1 VWLVY
6 LLVGIVAAGGFFLLP
21 LVGAQIILYDL
32 IGFSATVATLVG
44 VYVNCPV
51 HPLPWYVFAFALLIL
66 VTGEVIWTYCE
77 SFLGVETPYPSI
89 ADAGS
94 GSKADNKLEE

>member
-6 LLVGIVAAGGFFLLP
+6 LLVGIVAAGGCFLLP
-21 LVGAQIILYDL
+21 LVGAQNILYDL
-32 IGFSATVATLVG
+32 IGFSAAVATLVG

-66 VTGEVIWTYCE
+66 VTGEVIWTYYE
-77 SFLGVETPYPSI
+77 SFLGVETPCPSI

-94 GSKADNKLEE
+94 GSKAKDKLEE